1 MFRRRFLILFDIHIE
16 SVYNEIIMP
25 QTSPTHQRL
34 NITLP
39 HDTVR
44 LLDRVS
50 PAGERSRMIDEA
62 VRWFIADKGRQR
74 LRERLKEGAT
84 VRAQRDLELAA
95 DWFSLEEE
103 AWKPAHQ

>member
-1 MFRRRFLILFDIHIE
+1 MTQA
-16 SVYNEIIMP
+16 SSTY
-25 QTSPTHQRL
+25 QRL

-39 HDTVR
+39 HETVR

-62 VRWFIADKGRQR
+62 VRWFIAEKGRQR
-74 LRERLKEGAT
+74 LRERVKEGAT
-84 VRAQRDLELAA
+84 VRAPRDLELAA

-103 AWKPAHQ
+103 AWKPSHQ

>member
-1 MFRRRFLILFDIHIE
+1 MYHKFT
-16 SVYNEIIMP
+16 MP
-25 QTSPTHQRL
+25 HASQTYQRL

-62 VRWFIADKGRQR
+62 VRWFITEKGRQR
-74 LRERLKEGAT
+74 LRERIKEGAIA
-84 VRAQRDLELAA
+84 RARRDLELAA
-95 DWFSLEEE
+95 DSFCLEEE
-103 AWKPAHQ
+103 AWKPARQ

>member
-1 MFRRRFLILFDIHIE
+1 MAQATPSYH
-16 SVYNEIIMP
+16 
-25 QTSPTHQRL
+25 RL

-62 VRWFIADKGRQR
+62 VRWFIAEKGKQR
-74 LRERLKEGAT
+74 LRERVKEGAIA
-84 VRAQRDLELAA
+84 RAERDLELTAE
-95 DWFSLEEE
+95 WFSLEEE
-103 AWKPAHQ
+103 AWKQR

>member
-1 MFRRRFLILFDIHIE
+1 MI
-16 SVYNEIIMP
+16 
-25 QTSPTHQRL
+25 QTTQSYQRL

-62 VRWFIADKGRQR
+62 VRWFIAEKGRQR
-74 LRERLKEGAT
+74 LRERVKDGAIA
-84 VRAQRDLELAA
+84 RAQRDLEVAA
-95 DWFSLEEE
+95 DWLSLEEE
-103 AWKPAHQ
+103 AWNPTRQ